1 MKRNEKLAAGSR
13 GGAILKSEADA
24 RRKKRSAKRTI
35 TMDEIARL
43 AQVSKPTVSRAL
55 QDSPLVNRSTKEK
68 IAAIAA
74 KHGYTVNRN
83 ARRLWGKRAN
93 TIAVILQLPPSGG
106 RAVSAPFIF
115 QLLAD
120 TSRALANRHQDVL
133 LRSAESHETEAYQR
147 MLAAKAADGLIF
159 LGQGAHSEW
168 LNDLARTNTPLVV
181 WGAVDDTQAYCAVG
195 SDNFKGGLL
204 VGQRFAGLGRK
215 RALFVGNRAHA
226 EMELRRMGLEAGL
239 RGERAAARIVDLS
252 IPDFAFDTAHAA
264 VRDFF
269 AHNKQPIDAIFAAS
283 DTVAMAA
290 IVALREARLR
300 VPEDVSVIGY
310 NDSPFA
316 AHFAPPLSTVR
327 QDTHRAGALLVE
339 KLFQILDGEQP
350 TSVKLATELVIRQT

>member
-1 MKRNEKLAAGSR
+1 
-13 GGAILKSEADA
+13 
-24 RRKKRSAKRTI
+24 
-35 TMDEIARL
+35 MDEIARL

-55 QDSPLVNRSTKEK
+55 QDSPLVNRSTKER

-74 KHGYTVNRN
+74 KHGYIVNRN

-106 RAVSAPFIF
+106 RAISAPFIF

-133 LRSAESHETEAYQR
+133 LRSAESHDNDAYRR

-168 LNDLARTNTPLVV
+168 LDDLARTSTPFVV
-181 WGAVDDTQAYCAVG
+181 WGAVDDAHAYCAVG

-204 VGQRFAGLGRK
+204 AGQRFAGLGRK

-226 EMELRRMGLEAGL
+226 EMELRRKGLEAGL
-239 RGERAAARIVDLS
+239 RGERSRASVIDLL
-252 IPDFAFDTAHAA
+252 IADFAFDTAYGA
-264 VRDFF
+264 VREFF
-269 AHNKQPIDAIFAAS
+269 ARKAPPIDAIFAAS

-290 IVALREARLR
+290 IVALREVRLR

-310 NDSPFA
+310 NDIPFA
-316 AHFAPPLSTVR
+316 AHFTPPLSTVR
-327 QDTHRAGALLVE
+327 QDTQQAGALLVE
-339 KLFQILDGEQP
+339 KLFQVLEGEQP
-350 TSVKLATELVIRQT
+350 ASVKLPTELVIRQT

>member
-1 MKRNEKLAAGSR
+1 V
-13 GGAILKSEADA
+13 KSDA
-24 RRKKRSAKRTI
+24 NTRRRKGSTKRAI

-55 QDSPLVNRSTKEK
+55 QDSPLVNAATKER

-74 KHGYTVNRN
+74 KHGYMVNRH
-83 ARRLWGKRAN
+83 ARRLWGKGAN
-93 TIAVILQLPPSGG
+93 TIAVILQLPPTGG

-133 LRSAESHETEAYQR
+133 LRSAESRDIQVYQR
-147 MLAAKAADGLIF
+147 MIAAKAADGLIF

-168 LNDLARTNTPLVV
+168 LDQLARTATPFVV
-181 WGAVDDTQAYCAVG
+181 WGAVDDRHGYCSIG

-204 VGQRFAGLGRK
+204 AGQRFAGLGRK

-226 EMELRRMGLEAGL
+226 EMELRRKGLEAGL
-239 RGERAAARIVDLS
+239 RGERGRGSVVDLE
-252 IPDFAFDTAHAA
+252 IADFSFDTAYNT
-264 VRDFF
+264 VRELLMRK
-269 AHNKQPIDAIFAAS
+269 APAIDAIFAAS

-290 IVALREARLR
+290 IVALREAQLR

-310 NDSPFA
+310 NDIPFA
-316 AHFAPPLSTVR
+316 AHFTPPLSTVR
-327 QDTHRAGALLVE
+327 QDTQQAGALLVE
-339 KLFQILDGEQP
+339 KLFQILEGEEP
-350 TSVKLATELVIRQT
+350 ASVKLPTELVIRQT

>member
-1 MKRNEKLAAGSR
+1 M
-13 GGAILKSEADA
+13 KSEADA
-24 RRKKRSAKRTI
+24 RRKKRAAKRAI

-55 QDSPLVNRSTKEK
+55 QDSPLVNRSTKER

-74 KHGYTVNRN
+74 KHGYIVNRN

-133 LRSAESHETEAYQR
+133 LRSAESHDTDAYQR

-168 LNDLARTNTPLVV
+168 LDSLARTSTPFVV
-181 WGAVDDTQAYCAVG
+181 WGAVDDAHAYCSIG
-195 SDNFKGGLL
+195 SDNLKGGLL
-204 VGQRFAGLGRK
+204 AGQRFAGLGRK

-226 EMELRRMGLEAGL
+226 EMELRRAGLETGL
-239 RGERAAARIVDLS
+239 RGERSRASVVDLQ
-252 IPDFAFDTAHAA
+252 IADFAFDTAYAA
-264 VRDFF
+264 VREFL
-269 AHNKQPIDAIFAAS
+269 ARKGPAIDAIFAAS

-316 AHFAPPLSTVR
+316 AHFTPPLSTVR
-327 QDTHRAGALLVE
+327 QDTQQAGALLVE

-350 TSVKLATELVIRQT
+350 TSVKLPTELVIRQT

>member
-1 MKRNEKLAAGSR
+1 
-13 GGAILKSEADA
+13 LKSGTDT
-24 RRKKRSAKRTI
+24 RRKKRAAKRAI

-55 QDSPLVNRSTKEK
+55 QDSPLVNPGTKER

-74 KHGYTVNRN
+74 KHGYIVNRH

-133 LRSAESHETEAYQR
+133 LRSAESHDTDAYQR

-168 LNDLARTNTPLVV
+168 LDELARTSVPFVV
-181 WGAVDDTQAYCAVG
+181 WGAVDDAHRYCSVG
-195 SDNFKGGLL
+195 SDNLKGGLL
-204 VGQRFAGLGRK
+204 AGQRFAGLGRK

-226 EMELRRMGLEAGL
+226 EMELRRKGLETGL
-239 RGERAAARIVDLS
+239 RGERSRASVVDLQ
-252 IPDFAFDTAHAA
+252 IADFAFDTAYSA
-264 VRDFF
+264 VREFLSR
-269 AHNKQPIDAIFAAS
+269 KGSPPIDAIFAAS

-290 IVALREARLR
+290 MVALREARLR

-310 NDSPFA
+310 NDIPFA
-316 AHFAPPLSTVR
+316 AHFTPPLSTVR
-327 QDTHRAGALLVE
+327 QDTQQAGALLVE
-339 KLFQILDGEQP
+339 KLFQILDGDQP
-350 TSVKLATELVIRQT
+350 ASIKLPTELVIRQT

>member
-1 MKRNEKLAAGSR
+1 M
-13 GGAILKSEADA
+13 KSEADA
-24 RRKKRSAKRTI
+24 RRKKRTAKRTI

-43 AQVSKPTVSRAL
+43 AEVSKPTVSRAL
-55 QDSPLVNRSTKEK
+55 QDSPLVNRSTKER

-74 KHGYTVNRN
+74 KHGYIVNRH

-93 TIAVILQLPPSGG
+93 TVAVILQLPPSGG

-120 TSRALANRHQDVL
+120 TSRALANRQQDVL
-133 LRSAESHETEAYQR
+133 LRSAESHDTQAYQR

-159 LGQGAHSEW
+159 LGQGAHSQW
-168 LNDLARTNTPLVV
+168 LNDLARTNTPFVV
-181 WGAVDDTQAYCAVG
+181 WGAVDDEQAYCAVG

-204 VGQRFAGLGRK
+204 AGQRFAGLGRK

-226 EMELRRMGLEAGL
+226 EMELRRKGLETGL
-239 RGERAAARIVDLS
+239 RADRSRASVADLP
-252 IPDFAFDTAHAA
+252 IADFAFDTAYAA
-264 VRDFF
+264 VREFL
-269 AHNKQPIDAIFAAS
+269 ARKAAAVDAIFAAS

-316 AHFAPPLSTVR
+316 MHFSPPLSTVR
-327 QDTHRAGALLVE
+327 QDTHQAGALLVE
-339 KLFQILDGEQP
+339 KLFQLLDGGEP
-350 TSVKLATELVIRQT
+350 ASVKLPTELVIRQT

>member
-1 MKRNEKLAAGSR
+1 
-13 GGAILKSEADA
+13 
-24 RRKKRSAKRTI
+24 
-35 TMDEIARL
+35 MDEIARL
-43 AQVSKPTVSRAL
+43 AAVSKPTVSRAL
-55 QDSPLVNRSTKEK
+55 QDSPLVNRTTKER

-74 KHGYTVNRN
+74 KHGYIVNRN

-120 TSRALANRHQDVL
+120 TARALANRHQDVL
-133 LRSAESHETEAYQR
+133 LRSAESHETQPYQK

-168 LNDLARTNTPLVV
+168 LNELGRTNTPLVV
-181 WGAVDDTQAYCAVG
+181 WGAVDDAQAYCAIG

-204 VGQRFAGLGRK
+204 AGQRFAGLGRK

-226 EMELRRMGLEAGL
+226 EMELRRKGLEAGL
-239 RGERAAARIVDLS
+239 RADRSRASVVDLQ
-252 IPDFAFDTAHAA
+252 IADFAFDTAYSAMREFLA
-264 VRDFF
+264 RRS
-269 AHNKQPIDAIFAAS
+269 QPVDAIFAAS

-290 IVALREARLR
+290 IVALREARQR

-310 NDSPFA
+310 NDIPFA
-316 AHFAPPLSTVR
+316 AHFTPPLSTVR
-327 QDTHRAGALLVE
+327 QDTHQAGALLVE

-350 TSVKLATELVIRQT
+350 TSVKLPTELVIRQT

>member
-1 MKRNEKLAAGSR
+1 M
-13 GGAILKSEADA
+13 KSETNT
-24 RRKKRSAKRTI
+24 RRRDRSTKRAI

-55 QDSPLVNRSTKEK
+55 QDSPLVNAATKER

-74 KHGYTVNRN
+74 KHGYMVNRH

-120 TSRALANRHQDVL
+120 TARALANRHQDVL
-133 LRSAESHETEAYQR
+133 LRSAESRDIQVYQR
-147 MLAAKAADGLIF
+147 MIAGKAADGLIF

-168 LNDLARTNTPLVV
+168 LEQLGRTATPFVV
-181 WGAVDDTQAYCAVG
+181 WGGVDDANGYCSIG

-204 VGQRFAGLGRK
+204 AGQRFAGLGRR

-226 EMELRRMGLEAGL
+226 EMELRRKGLESGL
-239 RGERAAARIVDLS
+239 RGERARASVLDLQIADFSFETAYAAMRELLS
-252 IPDFAFDTAHAA
+252 RKAT
-264 VRDFF
+264 VV
-269 AHNKQPIDAIFAAS
+269 DAIFAAS
-283 DTVAMAA
+283 DTVAMAV
-290 IVALREARLR
+290 IVALREAQLR

-310 NDSPFA
+310 NDIPFA
-316 AHFAPPLSTVR
+316 AHFTPPLSTVR
-327 QDTHRAGALLVE
+327 QDTQQAGALLVE
-339 KLFQILDGEQP
+339 KVFQIIEGDEP
-350 TSVKLATELVIRQT
+350 TSVKLPTELVIRQT